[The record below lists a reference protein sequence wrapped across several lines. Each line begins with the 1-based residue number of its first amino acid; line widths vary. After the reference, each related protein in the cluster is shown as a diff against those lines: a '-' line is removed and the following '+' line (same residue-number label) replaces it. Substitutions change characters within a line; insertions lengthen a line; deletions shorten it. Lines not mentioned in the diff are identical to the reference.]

1 MLRHSESLLILKI
14 VPKASYD
21 MYCSIAGTVKN
32 YEAAFGTIFRNCKC
46 SQQNI
51 TFIMTRQSKWFETI
65 CTCTEI
71 TDLVLKD
78 FKKYASHDPVPI
90 LDPLCAV
97 AGSRD
102 M

>member
-1 MLRHSESLLILKI
+1 MIEKESWNRK
-14 VPKASYD
+14 KS
-21 MYCSIAGTVKN
+21 N
-32 YEAAFGTIFRNCKC
+32 AAFGIIFRNCKC
-46 SQQNI
+46 SQRRKQNI

-90 LDPLCAV
+90 LDRLCEV
-97 AGSRD
+97 TGSRD
-102 M
+102 IYSACTVYTLLSTRG